1 MPSYD
6 LVNFHF
12 HWTVKGQKC
21 HSNDTFLRSSTLC
34 YMFHL
39 YVGALGPQLLVCSS
53 TKASQKWQSLTRQ
66 QQRYA
71 YVRSSSNAC
80 HACVR
85 PHGAVAPRQRRG
97 NIHRLSTC
105 SSSYVAF
112 ATEAG
117 SRRKKLCPKLV
128 HRFYD
133 TLMRMKKKS
142 VPEKINF
149 KYLSTLNAL
158 FSIDQVLLR
167 TFNAQNFFT
176 QR

>member
-1 MPSYD
+1 M
-6 LVNFHF
+6 LMH
-12 HWTVKGQKC
+12 
-21 HSNDTFLRSSTLC
+21 
-34 YMFHL
+34 
-39 YVGALGPQLLVCSS
+39 VCVHMV
-53 TKASQKWQSLTRQ
+53 A
-66 QQRYA
+66 QRYA
-71 YVRSSSNAC
+71 A
-80 HACVR
+80 A
-85 PHGAVAPRQRRG
+85 AVALRQRRG
-97 NIHRLSTC
+97 NVHRLSTC

-133 TLMRMKKKS
+133 TLMRIKKT

-167 TFNAQNFFT
+167 TFNA
-176 QR
+176 